1 MEPTCSRLV
10 MQRDLQERKGWELPS
25 WDGKIILI
33 TTEIEMILP
42 INIGVCHSIRQGSV
56 KEIGPVGD
64 ILRVVA
70 RN

>member
-1 MEPTCSRLV
+1 MLQTCYAERLTGK
-10 MQRDLQERKGWELPS
+10 ERMGVTILGW
-25 WDGKIILI
+25 KIILI